1 MNENDVPIKMSV
13 RWNFPPNVISRYATN
28 MLVQHT
34 EDEFVIS
41 FFEIHPP
48 VIIPDTEQLPEFVE
62 ADCVARVIV
71 NENRMEQFIEALQ
84 TNLDHYREKQAID
97 EDEQR

>member
-1 MNENDVPIKMSV
+1 MDENAVPIKLPV
-13 RWNFPPNVISRYATN
+13 HWTNPQDVISRYATN

-48 VIIPDTEQLPEFVE
+48 IITPATEQLPEFVE
-62 ADCVARVIV
+62 AECVARIIV
-71 NENRMEQFIEALQ
+71 NENRLDQFIEALQ
-84 TNLDHYREKQAID
+84 TNLNNYREKQTAD
-97 EDEQR
+97 EHR